1 MLIKKKVF
9 GHWVLFLVCCL
20 ALGTLAEAYALDID
34 HLKAIFIGGDYK
46 TAIVEGE
53 KLLADTDKNYDADE
67 LYYILGLS
75 YLKDGNYLRASDI
88 FEIIINEFKRSRYA
102 PEARLGLADSYFFR
116 GDLQKAKKGYLE
128 LSLDKGASRLKASAY
143 YRLSECEAKLGNTE
157 SAKDY
162 LAKLKQEFPLNMEAG
177 LETCSLAPD
186 FFYSVQVGSFLS
198 KANAE
203 NLARQLE
210 RKGYS
215 AYIEEG
221 TSQGS
226 AIYRV
231 RSGKLATRQEAVKL
245 ESQLSGEG
253 YPTKVCP

>member
-1 MLIKKKVF
+1 MLIKNRVF
-9 GHWVLFLVCCL
+9 GHWLLFVICCL
-20 ALGTLAEAYALDID
+20 VLGILAEAYALDID
-34 HLKAIFIGGDYK
+34 RVKAAFIGGDYK
-46 TAIVEGE
+46 AAILEGE
-53 KLLADTDKNYDADE
+53 KILADTDKNYNADE
-67 LYYILGLS
+67 LYYILGFS

-88 FEIIINEFKRSRYA
+88 FEIIINEFKNSRYA
-102 PEARLGLADSYFFR
+102 PEARLGLADTYFFR
-116 GDLQKAKKGYLE
+116 GDLQKAKKGYLD
-128 LSLDKGASRLKASAY
+128 LSLDKGASRLKASVY
-143 YRLSECEAKLGNTE
+143 YRLSECEAKLGNTD

-162 LAKLKQEFPLNMEAG
+162 LAKLKQEFPQNIEAG
-177 LETCSLAPD
+177 LETCSLVPD
-186 FFYSVQVGSFLS
+186 FYYSVQVGSFLS
-198 KANAE
+198 KTNAE

-221 TSQGS
+221 TSQGA

-245 ESQLSGEG
+245 ESRLSGEG